1 MRSLELSSIVSVL
14 VLTFH
19 IMEGK
24 ARHAS
29 KFGSALNA
37 ENLSNMY
44 IRDKTLGN
52 NTDEP
57 HKSKPPLKRPTHN
70 MELPNVEHQDLQR
83 IGIEDSFL
91 SLRDDLRDDLRQEY
105 TPLPPLPVHT
115 MELPTVHVG
124 PGEETVVQPG
134 KIYVAP
140 GHRACLLPKGQ
151 YPPWWTWQEGDLL
164 LERLPTGA
172 QRTRRL
178 RLRPECPECHE
189 IGEGHESWC
198 RDIMKTLHDHADRA
212 DSSVGAG
219 RGLETMNEES
229 DPESEEEFGA
239 GGTSHSDFPKRA
251 GKKSRA
257 RQY

>member
-1 MRSLELSSIVSVL
+1 MRSLELSSTVSVL

-19 IMEGK
+19 IMEGYSLPQ
-24 ARHAS
+24 ARYAS

-115 MELPTVHVG
+115 VELPTVYVG
-124 PGEETVVQPG
+124 PGKETVVQPG

-198 RDIMKTLHDHADRA
+198 RDIMKALHDQADQA
-212 DSSVGAG
+212 NSSVGAG
-219 RGLETMNEES
+219 
-229 DPESEEEFGA
+229 
-239 GGTSHSDFPKRA
+239 GTSTVYELDFPKTA
-251 GKKSRA
+251 GAKKSRA
-257 RQY
+257 HQH